1 MALSVAAPTAGVL
14 PILGA
19 VVIGTLDSSG
29 NFVQYASVSYKAPV
43 RVATTV
49 AGTLATSFANGQTVD
64 GIVLATGDRIL
75 IKNQVAAAD
84 NGIYV
89 VAASGA
95 PTRASDFDSW
105 TEIPGSVVG
114 VLIGTANADTA
125 WLCTSDTGGTLGST
139 AINFTQFG
147 AGVVYPI
154 TPQLG
159 GTGVANNAASTLT
172 ISGNFGTTFTV
183 TGATALTLP
192 TSGILVT
199 TTTIN
204 NGTLPMSGTTVA
216 ATQLVVTDSA
226 LVLRGATSTTT
237 GIAIT
242 ANTVQFIAANTQ
254 CVIVSATNVY
264 SNVPFFAPAG
274 SAGSPAFGYNADG
287 SGMYFESNV
296 VVLAS
301 GVNEKIRITVA
312 GVIVKSGALFQV
324 GNNAATGLVA
334 GALAALTTASIVIYD
349 ATGTA
354 YRVPCL
360 TP

>member
-89 VAASGA
+89 VAATGA
-95 PTRASDFDSW
+95 PVRASDFDSW
-105 TEIPGSVVG
+105 TEIPGAVVG
-114 VLIGTANADTA
+114 VLVGTANADTA

-159 GTGVANNAASTLT
+159 GTGVANNSASTLT
-172 ISGNFGTTFTV
+172 ISGNFGTTITV
-183 TGATALTLP
+183 TGATSVTLP
-192 TSGILVT
+192 TTGTLATLAGIEALSNKTISGPAATMAGAVT
-199 TTTIN
+199 ANAANAGATVVLQGYPGSEATLSGLWFGVTPTTGNFTVLSNPGSNVTINGPGGVDVRISVQLDIIANFQAARCAFAKPAQLKSYIVADLPAGAIGDTAFVTDASTTIIL
-204 NGTLPMSGTTVA
+204 GLGLA
-216 ATQLVVTDSA
+216 VV
-226 LVLRGATSTTT
+226 
-237 GIAIT
+237 
-242 ANTVQFIAANTQ
+242 
-254 CVIVSATNVY
+254 
-264 SNVPFFAPAG
+264 
-274 SAGSPAFGYNADG
+274 G
-287 SGMYFESNV
+287 SGGNKVPVYYDG
-296 VVLAS
+296 AW
-301 GVNEKIRITVA
+301 KI
-312 GVIVKSGALFQV
+312 G
-324 GNNAATGLVA
+324 
-334 GALAALTTASIVIYD
+334 
-349 ATGTA
+349 
-354 YRVPCL
+354 
-360 TP
+360 